1 MANYYGQARRNNF
14 EVKDATKFVDEMAKY
29 PVEVITTEVDN
40 RTLYGIMDANQDGG
54 GLYWD
59 MYDEDTGENKEIDW
73 PEILASHL
81 ADNHVAVLMEVGT
94 EKYRYLTGYAFAVNN
109 KKEIIR
115 LSLDDIYDIAK
126 EKLGGQV
133 TTATY

>member
-1 MANYYGQARRNNF
+1 MANYYGQARSNYF

-94 EKYRYLTGYAFAVNN
+94 EKYRYLNGIAFAVNN
-109 KKEIIR
+109 KKEVIR
-115 LSLDDIYDIAK
+115 ISLDDIYDKAK
-126 EKLGGQV
+126 ETLGSQI